1 MKLEIRNYTVY
12 NTDDIRAIYERVK
25 RSAPRSQFYRGGENW
40 TEPEVLVVVYWQGRR
55 QEPNRS
61 VRNDC
66 QEDKERGGHALR
78 IKRPDK
84 LSGSPVE
91 LLVMAGENPQV
102 PSEVEQEVANAL
114 YHLYAWGRAGPGV
127 AGRIRVMAQPEL
139 CESGEE
145 RKARVEAKR
154 VRKAVR
160 GALHSGLR
168 MGLSLPQI
176 DRKIEGLEVVEK
188 YLGPKQR
195 ALLTALR
202 DQKAAMQRVADAAKN
217 LCPKERG

>member
-1 MKLEIRNYTVY
+1 
-12 NTDDIRAIYERVK
+12 
-25 RSAPRSQFYRGGENW
+25 
-40 TEPEVLVVVYWQGRR
+40 WQGRR